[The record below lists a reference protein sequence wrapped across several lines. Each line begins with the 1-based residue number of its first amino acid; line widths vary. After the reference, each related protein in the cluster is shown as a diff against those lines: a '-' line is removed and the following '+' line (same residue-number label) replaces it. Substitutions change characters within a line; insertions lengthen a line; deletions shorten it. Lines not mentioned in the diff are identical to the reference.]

1 MMCNRVPLSVSP
13 IKVNRVPLSVSPIK
27 VNRVPLSVSPIKVNR
42 FAVLFNCTTVS
53 WAIDLVRI
61 QS

>member
-27 VNRVPLSVSPIKVNR
+27 VNRVPLSVSPIKVNSKSYSY
-42 FAVLFNCTTVS
+42 FFSKKYQNIVY
-53 WAIDLVRI
+53 
-61 QS
+61 